1 MIITY
6 EGREMTVHL
15 LPGCITVELR
25 GDMSYQGEIIINPQP
40 IYIIEYDE
48 INRIIM
54 KSNIVILY
62 LNDGTKISLEI
73 NNPQALYENLL
84 KILISIGKH

>member
-40 IYIIEYDE
+40 IYIIE
-48 INRIIM
+48 
-54 KSNIVILY
+54 L
-62 LNDGTKISLEI
+62 
-73 NNPQALYENLL
+73 
-84 KILISIGKH
+84 